1 MVKAFNWSFS
11 LLSYMTSFLLTRRI
25 QNFRKFLWYLLSL
38 HVWFLDQINWRREF
52 IEEIRIV
59 KKHKSKIPIIMNQS
73 TVTKTSLNYALD
85 QFLGD
90 NNILSVG
97 RGLINFS
104 LKRNLMLTILLP
116 QRRGIKKGSLSCTI
130 MEVITVE
137 EIWPKMNLDLTVFTS
152 LIEMLLW
159 WVIFII
165 V

>member
-1 MVKAFNWSFS
+1 
-11 LLSYMTSFLLTRRI
+11 
-25 QNFRKFLWYLLSL
+25 
-38 HVWFLDQINWRREF
+38 
-52 IEEIRIV
+52 
-59 KKHKSKIPIIMNQS
+59 MNQS

-104 LKRNLMLTILLP
+104 LKRNLMPTILLP

-137 EIWPKMNLDLTVFTS
+137 EI
-152 LIEMLLW
+152 
-159 WVIFII
+159 
-165 V
+165 